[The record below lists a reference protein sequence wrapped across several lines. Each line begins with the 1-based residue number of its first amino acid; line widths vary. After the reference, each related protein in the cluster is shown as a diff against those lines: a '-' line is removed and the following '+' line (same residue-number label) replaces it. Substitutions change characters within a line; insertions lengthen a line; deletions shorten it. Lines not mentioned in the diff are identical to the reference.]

1 MTRAR
6 LEAKIGFDKIREIIS
21 DRCQTEYATHRV
33 AQEEFSSDEN
43 IIKERLALTDEMR
56 LIVMFED
63 NFPVTGYID
72 ALPFLLPLEKT
83 GSSID
88 VTSLGK
94 LSTLLEISRKIN
106 VFFSSIKD
114 GVYPLLK
121 RRVRHINTYPEIRRR
136 IESILDKYGDIK
148 DSASPELLHIRTELR
163 NKQEQVSKRAQAILK
178 KAQEDG
184 FTESEANIIIRDG
197 KFLVPVN
204 TSSKR
209 KLAGYVYDCS
219 STGKTTF
226 IEPAEVV
233 ELENDI
239 IQLRFDEA
247 NEINRI
253 LFAFSEFL
261 RPYIP
266 ELLQIATEIGE
277 MDFLIAKAQT
287 ALDFVAG
294 MPVISSDGSLS
305 LRKARH
311 PLLERSLKKE
321 NRHIC
326 PLTINLNENK
336 RILMISGP
344 NAGGK
349 SVCLK
354 TTGLLQ
360 YMFQWGMLI
369 PTSESSELPVFN
381 RIEVCIGDDQSLEND
396 LSTYSSFL
404 LDMKQML
411 ASCDDRTLI
420 LIDEFGS
427 GTEPAAGGAIAEAI
441 LAEFDKR
448 GCYGVITTHY
458 TSLKLYASQNNTHVI
473 NGAML
478 YDTSKIE
485 PLFQLEIGLPGN
497 SFAFELARKMGLP
510 EQIVKD
516 AETRAGEDFVD
527 MEKTLRRIVKGR
539 RVLDEKI
546 KKVKNADRTLDAL
559 TEKYQKELENIQS
572 QRKEILDTAKKE
584 AEDIVKGANR
594 QVEKTIRD
602 IKESGA
608 EKERTKEARGELQGF
623 LQAIESSKTQQ
634 QKTHDEYI
642 SRKMEQLAK
651 RRKPVKTEEQTRKDE
666 FRNAPLKLGEK
677 VRVKSNGMVGEVVM
691 VSSKE
696 IRVVIGN
703 IASKMTPDKVERIS
717 ANEFREASKK
727 TVTPVYEKV
736 DPAITARKLN
746 FSPELDIRGER
757 LQNALDIVTHY
768 IDDALMLSIGSVR
781 IIHGKGTGVLHE
793 ELQKYLRT
801 VPGVKSVSDEDIRHG
816 GSGVTIVTLE

>member
-21 DRCQTEYATHRV
+21 NRCQTEYATRRV

-43 IIKERLALTDEMR
+43 TIKERLALTDEMR

-72 ALPFLLPLEKT
+72 ALPFLKPLEKT

-88 VTSLGK
+88 VASLGK

-106 VFFSSIKD
+106 AFFSSIKD

-121 RRVRHINTYPEIRRR
+121 KRAKYINTYPEIRRR
-136 IESILDKYGDIK
+136 IEGILDKYGDIK

-163 NKQEQVSKRAQAILK
+163 NKQEQVSKRAQFILK

-184 FTESEANIIIRDG
+184 LTESEANIIIRDG

-226 IEPAEVV
+226 IEPAEIV

-287 ALDFVAG
+287 ALDLVAG
-294 MPVISSDGSLS
+294 MPIISSDGSLS

-369 PTSESSELPVFN
+369 PTSESSELPIFD
-381 RIEVCIGDDQSLEND
+381 RIAVCIGDDQSLEND

-411 ASCDDRTLI
+411 ASCDDRTLV

-516 AETRAGEDFVD
+516 AENRAGEDFVD

-546 KKVKNADRTLDAL
+546 KKVKNADKTLDAL

-608 EKERTKEARGELQGF
+608 EKARTKEARGELQGF

-651 RRKPVKTEEQTRKDE
+651 RRKPVKTEEQARQDE

-727 TVTPVYEKV
+727 TVAPVYEKV

-768 IDDALMLSIGSVR
+768 IDDALMLSIGNVR

-793 ELQKYLRT
+793 ELQRYLRT
-801 VPGVKSVSDEDIRHG
+801 VPGVKTVSDEDIRQG

>member
-411 ASCDDRTLI
+411 ANCDDRTLI

-485 PLFQLEIGLPGN
+485 PLFQLRLNWPG
-497 SFAFELARKMGLP
+497 RWGC
-510 EQIVKD
+510 
-516 AETRAGEDFVD
+516 R
-527 MEKTLRRIVKGR
+527 
-539 RVLDEKI
+539 
-546 KKVKNADRTLDAL
+546 
-559 TEKYQKELENIQS
+559 
-572 QRKEILDTAKKE
+572 
-584 AEDIVKGANR
+584 
-594 QVEKTIRD
+594 
-602 IKESGA
+602 
-608 EKERTKEARGELQGF
+608 
-623 LQAIESSKTQQ
+623 
-634 QKTHDEYI
+634 
-642 SRKMEQLAK
+642 SR
-651 RRKPVKTEEQTRKDE
+651 
-666 FRNAPLKLGEK
+666 
-677 VRVKSNGMVGEVVM
+677 
-691 VSSKE
+691 
-696 IRVVIGN
+696 
-703 IASKMTPDKVERIS
+703 
-717 ANEFREASKK
+717 
-727 TVTPVYEKV
+727 
-736 DPAITARKLN
+736 
-746 FSPELDIRGER
+746 
-757 LQNALDIVTHY
+757 
-768 IDDALMLSIGSVR
+768 
-781 IIHGKGTGVLHE
+781 
-793 ELQKYLRT
+793 
-801 VPGVKSVSDEDIRHG
+801 
-816 GSGVTIVTLE
+816 